1 MKKLIVIISIFMVIP
16 LMLIGCSSESSNDN
30 NFDKSKTNNEIIK
43 SNSNNTNNNDIK
55 QKDTSKDNT
64 NDIKPKDT
72 SKDTSKESK
81 VNILDKNDTKNN
93 IKSKDCKD
101 FNQNKDNKNNKD
113 KITIVIDPGHST
125 SNSNEK
131 EPNSPD
137 SKEMKLKDTS
147 GATGVC
153 SKVPEYS
160 ITHGVSLE
168 LEKILKKEGY
178 NVILTKREPSTK
190 LSNIERTQIAN
201 KNNANLMIRIHC
213 DGVDSPK
220 AKGASIL
227 VPSIKGSITPK
238 IAKRSFLYGEKIIDS
253 YTKYTGLK
261 NRGVVVRNDLTGF
274 NWSKIPIVLIELGF
288 ISNPKEDAYLSNKSN
303 YTKIATG
310 ISNGINA
317 CFK

>member
-1 MKKLIVIISIFMVIP
+1 MKKLIVITSIFMIIP
-16 LMLIGCSSESSNDN
+16 LMLISCSSESSKDN
-30 NFDKSKTNNEIIK
+30 NFNQSKTNNKIIK
-43 SNSNNTNNNDIK
+43 SNSENR
-55 QKDTSKDNT
+55 T
-64 NDIKPKDT
+64 NDINP
-72 SKDTSKESK
+72 KDTSKESK
-81 VNILDKNDTKNN
+81 VNILAKNENKNN
-93 IKSKDCKD
+93 TKPKDCKD
-101 FNQNKDNKNNKD
+101 SYQNKNN
-113 KITIVIDPGHST
+113 ITIVIDPGHST

-147 GATGVC
+147 GATGIN

-178 NVILTKREPSTK
+178 NVILTKRDQSTK

-201 KNNANLMIRIHC
+201 KNHANLMIRIHC

-220 AKGASIL
+220 ARGASIL
-227 VPSIKGSITPK
+227 VPAVKGYITPE
-238 IAKRSFLYGEKIIDS
+238 IAKISSSYGEKIIDN
-253 YTKYTGLK
+253 YTKYTGFK
-261 NRGVVVRNDLTGF
+261 NRGVVVRSDLTGF
-274 NWSKIPIVLIELGF
+274 NWSKVPIVLIELGF
-288 ISNPKEDAYLSNKSN
+288 ISNPKEDSYLSNKNN

>member
-16 LMLIGCSSESSNDN
+16 LILIGCSSESSKAN
-30 NFDKSKTNNEIIK
+30 NFNQSKTNNKIVK
-43 SNSNNTNNNDIK
+43 SNSEN
-55 QKDTSKDNT
+55 ST
-64 NDIKPKDT
+64 NDINP
-72 SKDTSKESK
+72 KDTSKESK
-81 VNILDKNDTKNN
+81 VNISTKNENKNN

-101 FNQNKDNKNNKD
+101 FDQNKSNKNN
-113 KITIVIDPGHST
+113 ITIVIDPGHST
-125 SNSNEK
+125 SSSNEK

-147 GATGVC
+147 GATGIN

-201 KNNANLMIRIHC
+201 KNHANLMIRIHC

-220 AKGASIL
+220 ARGTSIL
-227 VPSIKGSITPK
+227 VPAVKGYITPELAK
-238 IAKRSFLYGEKIIDS
+238 ISSSYGEKIIDN

-261 NRGVVVRNDLTGF
+261 NRGVVVRSDLTGF
-274 NWSKIPIVLIELGF
+274 NWSKVPIVLIELGF
-288 ISNPKEDAYLSNKSN
+288 ISNPKEDSYLSDKNN